1 MMSDDARW
9 MEENLLI
16 LAEQHI
22 DIRHLLF
29 EKFLAAFPHR
39 RVAFLNLDAASR
51 RMTDET
57 LQMLFGLAQG
67 EDWVWSMVAEL
78 VATHRNYGALP
89 IEEYDIFID
98 MVVTEISQA
107 CDGAW
112 TVMHS
117 EAWDRQ
123 AKALKQLVRKATQDW
138 DQVMRPQRPDA

>member
-1 MMSDDARW
+1 MSDDSRW

-16 LAEQHI
+16 LAEQNI

-29 EKFLAAFPHR
+29 EKFLAAFPQR
-39 RVAFLNLDAASR
+39 KAAFLNLDAASR

-67 EDWVWSMVAEL
+67 EDWVWPMVAEL

-98 MVVTEISQA
+98 MVVMEISHA
-107 CDGAW
+107 SEGAW
-112 TVMHS
+112 TVMHA
-117 EAWDRQ
+117 EAWNRQ
-123 AKALKQLVRKATQDW
+123 AKALKQLVCQATREW
-138 DQVMRPQRPDA
+138 DAVLRPQRHD